1 MTDLWSVLLM
11 WRNTIFQHHDLVTDF
26 IFSVPNKRALHGSRR
41 LSGGNA
47 TVALFL
53 REEPSMLKGVKLASI
68 LAVASLA
75 LAACGSS
82 GDAADG
88 ASPTAS
94 VTSDV
99 KVGMAY
105 DQDGKGDGS
114 FNDAAFAGLSKAQ
127 TELGVEIK
135 EVNSGA
141 SATDATREELLTLLA
156 DGGYNPVIA
165 VGFAYSTALAAVAP
179 KYPETT
185 FAIVDSVVDAPNVG
199 SLIFAAEQGS
209 YLTGVIAASASK
221 SGHIGFI
228 GGMEIDLIKAFEAGY
243 IEGAQS
249 VNPDIMIDSKYMG
262 AAGDNTAW
270 NVPEK
275 AKTAT
280 DGMIANGADVIYAAA
295 GGSGLGMFQSVLAA
309 GAGHWAI
316 GVDSDQYNVPALAE
330 YKDIILTSMLKRV
343 DVAVFDVIKGV
354 VDGAPLVGIQ
364 NFDLSKDGVGYAS
377 SNSAVS
383 EFAAAADAAA
393 EKIKSGEVVVGT
405 TVK

>member
-1 MTDLWSVLLM
+1 MYTE
-11 WRNTIFQHHDLVTDF
+11 
-26 IFSVPNKRALHGSRR
+26 RALKSK
-41 LSGGNA
+41 A
-47 TVALFL
+47 TYTFYRYCDCRSVL
-53 REEPSMLKGVKLASI
+53 REEPSVLKGVKLASV

-82 GDAADG
+82 GETAESAAP
-88 ASPTAS
+88 AETAA
-94 VTSDV
+94 TSSV

-127 TELGVEIK
+127 TDLGVEIK
-135 EVNSGA
+135 EVNSGS

-179 KYPETT
+179 KFPETT
-185 FAIVDSVVDAPNVG
+185 FAIVDSVVESPNVG

-209 YLTGVIAASASK
+209 YLTGVIAATASQ
-221 SGHIGFI
+221 SGTIGFI

-243 IEGAQS
+243 IEGAKS
-249 VNPDIMIDSKYMG
+249 VNPDIKIESKYMG

-295 GGSGLGMFQSVLAA
+295 GGSGLGMFQSVKAA
-309 GAGHWAI
+309 ADGGATVWAI
-316 GVDSDQYNVPALAE
+316 GVDSDQYTVPALAE

-343 DVAVFDVIKGV
+343 DVAVYDVIKGA

-364 NFDLSKDGVGYAS
+364 AFDLSKDGVGYAT

-383 EFAAAADAAA
+383 EFSGAADAAA
-393 EKIKSGEVVVGT
+393 EKIKSGEVTVGT
-405 TVK
+405 TVQ

>member
-1 MTDLWSVLLM
+1 
-11 WRNTIFQHHDLVTDF
+11 
-26 IFSVPNKRALHGSRR
+26 
-41 LSGGNA
+41 
-47 TVALFL
+47 
-53 REEPSMLKGVKLASI
+53 MLKGVKLASI

-82 GDAADG
+82 GDAADS
-88 ASPTAS
+88 ASPTAPAS
-94 VTSDV
+94 GV

-249 VNPDIMIDSKYMG
+249 VNPDITIDSKYMG

-343 DVAVFDVIKGV
+343 DVAVYDVIKAV

-364 NFDLSKDGVGYAS
+364 NFDLSKDGVGYSS

>member
-1 MTDLWSVLLM
+1 M
-11 WRNTIFQHHDLVTDF
+11 FF
-26 IFSVPNKRALHGSRR
+26 
-41 LSGGNA
+41 
-47 TVALFL
+47 
-53 REEPSMLKGVKLASI
+53 REEPSVLKGVKLASV

-82 GDAADG
+82 GETATSAA
-88 ASPTAS
+88 PTEPAA
-94 VTSDV
+94 VAAV

-127 TELGVEIK
+127 TDLGVEIK

-141 SATDATREELLTLLA
+141 GATDAAREELLTLLA
-156 DGGYNPVIA
+156 EGGYNPVIA
-165 VGFAYSTALAAVAP
+165 VGFAYSGALAAVATKFP
-179 KYPETT
+179 DTT
-185 FAIVDSVVDAPNVG
+185 FAIVDSVVESPNVG

-209 YLTGVIAASASK
+209 YLTGVIAASASA
-221 SGHIGFI
+221 SGTIGFI

-243 IEGAQS
+243 IEGAKS
-249 VNPDIMIDSKYMG
+249 VNPDIKIESKYMG

-295 GGSGLGMFQSVLAA
+295 GGSGLGMFQSVKAA
-309 GAGHWAI
+309 ADGGATVWAI
-316 GVDSDQYNVPALAE
+316 GVDSDQYTVPALAE
-330 YKDIILTSMLKRV
+330 YKDIIVTSMLKRV
-343 DVAVFDVIKGV
+343 DVAVYDVIKGV
-354 VDGAPLVGIQ
+354 VDGAPLLGVQ
-364 NFDLSKDGVGYAS
+364 NFDLSKDGVGYAT

-383 EFAAAADAAA
+383 AFTAAADAAA

-405 TVK
+405 TVQ

>member
-1 MTDLWSVLLM
+1 MTDSV
-11 WRNTIFQHHDLVTDF
+11 I
-26 IFSVPNKRALHGSRR
+26 RAPIEHQKVRQR
-41 LSGGNA
+41 TLSIDIAN
-47 TVALFL
+47 VALSL
-53 REEPSMLKGVKLASI
+53 REEPSVLKGVKLASV

-82 GDAADG
+82 GDKAESAAPTEPA
-88 ASPTAS
+88 ASA
-94 VTSDV
+94 V

-165 VGFAYSTALAAVAP
+165 VGFAYSTALAAVAT
-179 KYPETT
+179 KYPATT

-199 SLIFAAEQGS
+199 SLVFAAEQGS

-243 IEGAQS
+243 REGAKS

-309 GAGHWAI
+309 GEGHWAI
-316 GVDSDQYNVPALAE
+316 GVDSDQYTVPALAE
-330 YKDIILTSMLKRV
+330 YKEIILTSMLKRV

-354 VDGAPLVGIQ
+354 VDGAPLVGVN
-364 NFDLSKDGVGYAS
+364 NFDLSKDGVGYAT
-377 SNSAVS
+377 SNSAVTDY
-383 EFAAAADAAA
+383 AAAADAAA
-393 EKIKSGEVVVGT
+393 EMIKSGEVVVGT
-405 TVK
+405 TVQ

>member
-1 MTDLWSVLLM
+1 ML
-11 WRNTIFQHHDLVTDF
+11 
-26 IFSVPNKRALHGSRR
+26 
-41 LSGGNA
+41 
-47 TVALFL
+47 L
-53 REEPSMLKGVKLASI
+53 REEPSVLKGVKLASV

-82 GDAADG
+82 GETAESAAP
-88 ASPTAS
+88 AETAA
-94 VTSDV
+94 TSSV

-127 TELGVEIK
+127 TDLGVEIK
-135 EVNSGA
+135 EVNSGS

-165 VGFAYSTALAAVAP
+165 VGFAYSAALAAVAP
-179 KYPETT
+179 KFPETT
-185 FAIVDSVVDAPNVG
+185 FAIVDSVVESPNVG

-209 YLTGVIAASASK
+209 YLTGVIAATASK
-221 SGHIGFI
+221 SGVIGFI

-249 VNPDIMIDSKYMG
+249 VNPDIKIESKYMG

-295 GGSGLGMFQSVLAA
+295 GGSGLGMFQSVKAA
-309 GAGHWAI
+309 ADGGATVWAI
-316 GVDSDQYNVPALAE
+316 GVDSDQYTVPALAE

-343 DVAVFDVIKGV
+343 DVAVYDVIKGS
-354 VDGAPLVGIQ
+354 VDGAPLVGVQ
-364 NFDLSKDGVGYAS
+364 TFDLSKDGVGYAT

-405 TVK
+405 TVQ

>member
-1 MTDLWSVLLM
+1 MTVVTKCLLT
-11 WRNTIFQHHDLVTDF
+11 RLQIGDSCL
-26 IFSVPNKRALHGSRR
+26 NKYAERALKIAQRT
-41 LSGGNA
+41 LSIDIAN
-47 TVALFL
+47 VAVLL
-53 REEPSMLKGVKLASI
+53 REEPSVLKGVKLASV

-82 GDAADG
+82 GETAESAAP
-88 ASPTAS
+88 AETTA
-94 VTSDV
+94 TSSV

-127 TELGVEIK
+127 TDLGVEIK
-135 EVNSGA
+135 EVNSGS

-179 KYPETT
+179 KFPETT
-185 FAIVDSVVDAPNVG
+185 FAIVDSVVEEANVG

-209 YLTGVIAASASK
+209 YLTGVIAATASQ
-221 SGHIGFI
+221 SGTIGFI

-249 VNPDIMIDSKYMG
+249 VNPDIKIESKYMG
-262 AAGDNTAW
+262 PAGDNTAW

-295 GGSGLGMFQSVLAA
+295 GGSGLGMFQSVKAA
-309 GAGHWAI
+309 ADGGATVWAI
-316 GVDSDQYNVPALAE
+316 GVDSDQYTVPALAE

-343 DVAVFDVIKGV
+343 DVAVYDVIAAV
-354 VDGAPLVGIQ
+354 VDGTPLVGIQ
-364 NFDLSKDGVGYAS
+364 NFDLSKDGVGYAT

-383 EFAAAADAAA
+383 EFSGAADAAA

>member
-1 MTDLWSVLLM
+1 
-11 WRNTIFQHHDLVTDF
+11 
-26 IFSVPNKRALHGSRR
+26 
-41 LSGGNA
+41 
-47 TVALFL
+47 
-53 REEPSMLKGVKLASI
+53 MLKGVKLASV

-82 GDAADG
+82 GETAAES
-88 ASPTAS
+88 AAPTEAAAP
-94 VTSDV
+94 TV

-127 TELGVEIK
+127 TDLGVEIK

-141 SATDATREELLTLLA
+141 GATDAAREELLTLLA

-165 VGFAYSTALAAVAP
+165 VGFAYSAALAAVAP
-179 KYPETT
+179 KFPETT
-185 FAIVDSVVDAPNVG
+185 FAIVDSVVESPNVG

-243 IEGAQS
+243 NEGARS
-249 VNPDIMIDSKYMG
+249 VNADIIIDSKYMG

-295 GGSGLGMFQSVLAA
+295 GGSGLGMFQSVKAA
-309 GAGHWAI
+309 GAGYWAI
-316 GVDSDQYNVPALAE
+316 GVDSDQYTVPALAE
-330 YKDIILTSMLKRV
+330 YKDFILTSMLKRV
-343 DVAVFDVIKGV
+343 DVAVYDVIAAV
-354 VDGAPLVGIQ
+354 VNGAPLVGIQ
-364 NFDLSKDGVGYAS
+364 AFDLSKEGVGYSS
-377 SNSAVS
+377 SNPAVADY
-383 EFAAAADAAA
+383 AAAADAAA
-393 EKIKSGEVVVGT
+393 AKIASGEVVVGT
-405 TVK
+405 TVE

>member
-1 MTDLWSVLLM
+1 
-11 WRNTIFQHHDLVTDF
+11 VTDVTKCLLTRSQ
-26 IFSVPNKRALHGSRR
+26 IGDSCLNKYAECALKSTQRT
-41 LSGGNA
+41 LSIDIAN
-47 TVALFL
+47 VAVLL
-53 REEPSMLKGVKLASI
+53 REEPSVLKGVKLASV

-82 GDAADG
+82 GETAESAAP
-88 ASPTAS
+88 AETAA
-94 VTSDV
+94 TSSV

-127 TELGVEIK
+127 TDLGVEIK
-135 EVNSGA
+135 EVNSGS

-179 KYPETT
+179 KFPETT
-185 FAIVDSVVDAPNVG
+185 FAIVDSVVESPNVG

-209 YLTGVIAASASK
+209 YLTGVIAATASQ
-221 SGHIGFI
+221 SGTIGFI

-249 VNPDIMIDSKYMG
+249 VNPDIKIESKYMG

-295 GGSGLGMFQSVLAA
+295 GGSGLGMFQSVKAA
-309 GAGHWAI
+309 ADGGATVWAI
-316 GVDSDQYNVPALAE
+316 GVDSDQYTVPALAE
-330 YKDIILTSMLKRV
+330 YKDIIVTSMLKRV
-343 DVAVFDVIKGV
+343 DVAVYDVIAAV
-354 VDGAPLVGIQ
+354 VDGAPLVGVQ
-364 NFDLSKDGVGYAS
+364 NFDLSKDGVGYS
-377 SNSAVS
+377 TSNSAVS
-383 EFAAAADAAA
+383 AFTDAADAAA

>member
-1 MTDLWSVLLM
+1 V
-11 WRNTIFQHHDLVTDF
+11 
-26 IFSVPNKRALHGSRR
+26 
-41 LSGGNA
+41 
-47 TVALFL
+47 FL
-53 REEPSMLKGVKLASI
+53 REEPSMLKGVKLASV

-75 LAACGSS
+75 LAACGSKGTTAES
-82 GDAADG
+82 PAASEP
-88 ASPTAS
+88 AMSS
-94 VTSDV
+94 V

-114 FNDAAFAGLSKAQ
+114 FNDAAYAGLSKAE
-127 TELGVEIK
+127 TDLGVTIK

-165 VGFAYSTALAAVAP
+165 VGFAYSTALAAVAT
-179 KYPETT
+179 KYPATT

-199 SLIFAAEQGS
+199 SLVFAAEQGS

-243 IEGAQS
+243 REGAMS
-249 VNPDIMIDSKYMG
+249 INPGIKIDSKYMG

-295 GGSGLGMFQSVLAA
+295 GGSGLGMFQSVKAA

-316 GVDSDQYNVPALAE
+316 GVDSDQYTVPSLAE
-330 YKDIILTSMLKRV
+330 YKDFILTSMLKRV
-343 DVAVFDVIKGV
+343 DVAVYDVIKGV
-354 VDGAPLVGIQ
+354 VDGAPLVGVN
-364 NFDLSKDGVGYAS
+364 NFDLSKDGVGYAT
-377 SNSAVS
+377 SNSAVTDY
-383 EFAAAADAAA
+383 AAAADAAA

>member
-1 MTDLWSVLLM
+1 
-11 WRNTIFQHHDLVTDF
+11 
-26 IFSVPNKRALHGSRR
+26 
-41 LSGGNA
+41 
-47 TVALFL
+47 
-53 REEPSMLKGVKLASI
+53 MLKGVKLASL

-82 GDAADG
+82 GDTAESAAPVETVAA
-88 ASPTAS
+88 ASF
-94 VTSDV
+94 

-114 FNDAAFAGLSKAQ
+114 FNDAAFAGLTKAQ
-127 TELGVEIK
+127 ADLGVEIK
-135 EVNSGA
+135 EVSSGA

-156 DGGYNPVIA
+156 EGGYNPVIA

-179 KYPETT
+179 KFPGTT
-185 FAIVDSVVDAPNVG
+185 FAIVDSVVDSPNVG

-221 SGHIGFI
+221 SGRIGFI

-243 IEGAQS
+243 IEGAKS
-249 VNPDIMIDSKYMG
+249 VNADIIIDSKYMG

-309 GAGHWAI
+309 GEGYWAI

-330 YKDIILTSMLKRV
+330 YKDFILTSMLKRV
-343 DVAVFDVIKGV
+343 DVAVFDVIKAV
-354 VDGAPLVGIQ
+354 VDGAPLLGIQ
-364 NFDLSKDGVGYAS
+364 NFDLSKDGVGYSS
-377 SNSAVS
+377 SNPAAS
-383 EFAAAADAAA
+383 EYAAAADAAA
-393 EKIKSGEVVVGT
+393 AKIKSGEVVVGT